1 MDGWTDGRLFA
12 VQLSGAS
19 VWSAHRPGNSRVA
32 HHWGGFA
39 AASHYRSSITH
50 VVRPV
55 MNRAACL
62 AGESL
67 VKQKK
72 INDEILQCRENRDRL
87 PPSQRAQV
95 QPSRHSSA
103 RVISASRRL
112 GWDTSALAPY
122 FPTKVSSIVMSLF
135 TGCDTMKSDLRIPRQ
150 ATSHNSHNAQC
161 SGSKTLHNM
170 HSLTVPYIAG
180 AYLQHGEDTWAEVGT
195 T

>member
-72 INDEILQCRENRDRL
+72 LMTRFCNAAKTVTDCL
-87 PPSQRAQV
+87 PLNGLKFNPLV
-95 QPSRHSSA
+95 
-103 RVISASRRL
+103 
-112 GWDTSALAPY
+112 
-122 FPTKVSSIVMSLF
+122 
-135 TGCDTMKSDLRIPRQ
+135 IPRR
-150 ATSHNSHNAQC
+150 ALSPHLD
-161 SGSKTLHNM
+161 GSDGTLR
-170 HSLTVPYIAG
+170 L
-180 AYLQHGEDTWAEVGT
+180 
-195 T
+195 

>member
-1 MDGWTDGRLFA
+1 MFCARAPIVLFCPQRKGMDGWTDGRLFA

-32 HHWGGFA
+32 HHWGRLV

-72 INDEILQCRENRDRL
+72 LMTRFCNAAKTVTDCL
-87 PPSQRAQV
+87 PLNGLKLNP
-95 QPSRHSSA
+95 RHSSA
-103 RVISASRRL
+103 RVISAS
-112 GWDTSALAPY
+112 TSAVRMGHFGFRPI
-122 FPTKVSSIVMSLF
+122 FSLK
-135 TGCDTMKSDLRIPRQ
+135 GVIHR
-150 ATSHNSHNAQC
+150 H
-161 SGSKTLHNM
+161 
-170 HSLTVPYIAG
+170 VPF
-180 AYLQHGEDTWAEVGT
+180 HRM
-195 T
+195 